1 MLLKL
6 LKWSGL
12 VSKILPGLLK
22 SWAEGGLGEPAKKV
36 YWWLAGYKTITGAIF
51 IALGTGLEALAA
63 SYPAETFP
71 EWAWVLGVARGIF
84 WAGSLLASVGL
95 VDGGTRSPWPNGTEI
110 PPEIKQ

>member
-12 VSKILPGLLK
+12 ISKILPSLLK

-36 YWWLAGYKTITGAIF
+36 YWWLAGYKIITGMIF
-51 IALGTGLEALAA
+51 IVLGTGLEALAS
-63 SYPAETFP
+63 SYPDLT
-71 EWAWVLGVARGIF
+71 WAPTVARSVF

-95 VDGGTRSPWPNGTEI
+95 VDGGVRSPWPQGTVI
-110 PPEIKQ
+110 SDKDKTGQ

>member
-36 YWWLAGYKTITGAIF
+36 YWWLAGYKTITGAVL
-51 IALGTGLEALAA
+51 IALGTGFEALAA
-63 SYPAETFP
+63 SYPEYA
-71 EWAWVLGVARGIF
+71 WAPQAARVVFWLGATLSSI
-84 WAGSLLASVGL
+84 GL
-95 VDGGTRSPWPNGTEI
+95 VDGGTRSPWPAGTEI
-110 PPEIKQ
+110 PDKAKGL

>member
-12 VSKILPGLLK
+12 ASKILPGLLK

-36 YWWLAGYKTITGAIF
+36 YWWLAGYKTITGAIL
-51 IALGTGLEALAA
+51 IAAGTGLEAIAGT
-63 SYPAETFP
+63 YP
-71 EWAWVLGVARGIF
+71 EWTWAPGVAKGIF

-110 PPEIKQ
+110 PDQLKGQ